1 MEIES
6 FLDEKVKNKRV
17 FELGGLG
24 SFKNY
29 SKRNIYSNIVN
40 LRYY

>member
-17 FELGGLG
+17 FEMGGLG
-24 SFKNY
+24 SFENY
-29 SKRNIYSNIVN
+29 SKNKY
-40 LRYY
+40 L

>member
-17 FELGGLG
+17 FEIGGLVALKIIQKEI
-24 SFKNY
+24 FKTGDML
-29 SKRNIYSNIVN
+29 K
-40 LRYY
+40 